1 MSLRVVI
8 VDDEEPAR
16 TRLRALLS
24 ELPSNTVVGEA
35 TTGRQA
41 LALLDKVETDV
52 VLLDI
57 SMPGIDG
64 LEVARHLSAL
74 ERAPAVIF
82 CTAHDVHAVEAFEAR
97 AVDYLMKPV
106 RRERLEAALQ
116 RARQLQPDLARD
128 LAAAVPLRA
137 ARTHLCARV
146 RGNLKLVPVG
156 DVSHF
161 LAEDKYVT
169 AYYPGGQL
177 LLEDALKDLEAEFED
192 RFVRVHRSCLVALD
206 RIVALN
212 REPDGRVV
220 VRLRDP
226 DPPLE
231 VSRRNLPALR
241 QRMKHL

>member
-1 MSLRVVI
+1 MSLRILI

-16 TRLRALLS
+16 IRLRSLLS
-24 ELPSNTVVGEA
+24 ELATHTIVGEA
-35 TTGRQA
+35 STGRQA
-41 LALLDKVETDV
+41 LALLDEVETDV

-74 ERAPAVIF
+74 DQAPAVVF

-106 RRERLEAALQ
+106 RRERLEMALR
-116 RARQLQPDLARD
+116 RARQLKPNLARE
-128 LAAAVPLRA
+128 LAEVVQTRS

-146 RGNLKLVPVG
+146 RGNLKLVPVSE
-156 DVSHF
+156 VSHF

-169 AYYPGGQL
+169 AYHAGGQL
-177 LLEDALKDLEAEFED
+177 LLEDALKDLETEFEE
-192 RFVRVHRSCLVALD
+192 RFVRIHRSCLVAVD

-212 REPDGRVV
+212 RTADGRVLV
-220 VRLRDP
+220 QLRDP

-231 VSRRNLPALR
+231 VSRRNLPTLR
-241 QRMKHL
+241 HRMKHL